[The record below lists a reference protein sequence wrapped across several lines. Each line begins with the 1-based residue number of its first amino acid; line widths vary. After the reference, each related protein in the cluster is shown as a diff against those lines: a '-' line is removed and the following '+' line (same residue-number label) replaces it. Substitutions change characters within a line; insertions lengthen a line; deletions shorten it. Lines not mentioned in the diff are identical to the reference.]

1 MPLRRSAGSSFVIGV
16 RMRLTTLQ
24 ARNFRNIDRLDLVC
38 GPRLNILVGDNG
50 QGKTNILE
58 SICVLGQLRSFRGV
72 GRAELTRWGADVVS
86 LQGTVEHPAQGSKV
100 SLGMSW
106 SAQRRV
112 LKVQG
117 REIQRSID
125 YLGHLNTLVFAA
137 DSIQVI
143 KGAPEGRRRLLDR
156 ALVMLQPTY
165 LSLLQRHY
173 MILRQR
179 NRLLKGAKVDR
190 TSLDVWNA
198 KFAEVGAEV
207 MRARACYLRRLNS
220 RLSRLSACKL
230 KSSPALELEYRP
242 ALGTGVGR
250 QEALAGSCAQTMDTA
265 HALVHGMAG
274 MEREELRARVSLV
287 GPQRDDVGFHLRG
300 RDLKH
305 YGSQGEQRL
314 AVLLVLIG
322 MLEDLEVELGTP
334 PVVLLDDLVAELDC
348 HRRGL
353 LWEFLQHMQA
363 QVFISGTELSA
374 DLKGLCATV
383 PETHVWRVDAGSIVA
398 SA

>member
-1 MPLRRSAGSSFVIGV
+1 
-16 RMRLTTLQ
+16 MRLTTLQ

-72 GRAELTRWGADVVS
+72 GRAELTRWGSDVVS
-86 LQGTVEHPAQGSKV
+86 LQGTVEHPAHGSKLT
-100 SLGMSW
+100 LGMSW
-106 SAQRRV
+106 SGQRRV

-117 REIQRSID
+117 REIQRTID

-137 DSIQVI
+137 DSIQAI
-143 KGAPEGRRRLLDR
+143 KGSPEGRRRLLDR

-165 LSLLQRHY
+165 LSLLQRHF
-173 MILRQR
+173 MILKQR
-179 NRLLKGAKVDR
+179 NRLLKGPKVDR

-207 MRARACYLRRLNS
+207 IQARARYLRRLNS

-230 KSSPALELEYRP
+230 GSSTALQLQYQA
-242 ALGTGVGR
+242 ALGTGVEG
-250 QEALAGSCAQTMDTA
+250 QEALLDSCAKPGHTA
-265 HALVHGMAG
+265 HFLADGIAR
-274 MEREELRARVSLV
+274 MERDELGARMSLI
-287 GPQRDDVGFHLRG
+287 GPQRDDISFHLRG
-300 RDLKH
+300 RDLKN

-334 PVVLLDDLVAELDC
+334 PVVLLDDMVAELDRR
-348 HRRGL
+348 RRGL
-353 LWEFLQHMQA
+353 LWEFLQSMQA
-363 QVFISGTELSA
+363 QVFISGTELNA
-374 DLKGLCATV
+374 DLEGLCATV
-383 PETHVWRVDAGSIVA
+383 PETQVWRVDAGTIVA